1 MGKINMPT
9 PKLSVEV
16 LIETLKIY
24 EANNRQL
31 IIAAKSANIYPATF
45 HHRVQEAFKKFP
57 NGLDDVKEYPQTSA
71 WTYPRLKV
79 IEAPGTKWI
88 IGSDLHVWDGDPP
101 LIYKA
106 FVKVAKTLKVDGIIM
121 NGDVIDGA
129 RIGRHPSVRGSKA
142 PKIEKEIETAK
153 KWLKMLPNAKYKL
166 WTLGNHDIRIDNY
179 IAANAS
185 ELDGYILSLHE
196 HFTNWDFSFAFDING
211 TEVRHRFRGGIHAG
225 WNNALHSGIN
235 IITGHTHQLQITAMR
250 DRRGSRWGVETGMM
264 ADPTGPQFQYSEG
277 TPSRSQQG
285 FAVVTFDEDGTMF
298 PPELCEMINGRPV
311 FRGGHVF

>member
-1 MGKINMPT
+1 MPT

-16 LIETLKIY
+16 LIETLKLY
-24 EANNRQL
+24 EAHDRKPSV
-31 IIAAKSANIYPATF
+31 AAKANNIPPNTF
-45 HHRVQEAFKKFP
+45 NHRMKMAFERFP
-57 NGLDDVKEYPQTSA
+57 NGLDDVKVEKTTSG
-71 WTYPRLKV
+71 WTYPRLKT
-79 IEAPGTKWI
+79 IDAPGTKWI
-88 IGSDLHVWDGDPP
+88 IGSDLHVWDGDPT

-106 FVKVAKTLKVDGIIM
+106 FVKIAKALKVDGIIM

-129 RIGRHPSVRGSKA
+129 RISRHPSIRSSKA
-142 PKIEKEIETAK
+142 PKIEKEIDTAK
-153 KWLKMLPNAKYKL
+153 KWLRLLPNVKYKL

-196 HFTNWDFSFAFDING
+196 HFTDWDFSFAFDING
-211 TEVRHRFRGGIHAG
+211 TEVRHRFRAGIHSG
-225 WNNALHSGIN
+225 YNNALHSGIN
-235 IITGHTHQLQITAMR
+235 IITGHTHQLQVTAMR

-264 ADPTGPQFQYSEG
+264 ADPAGPQFQYSEG

-285 FAVVTFDEDGTMF
+285 FAVISFDEDGTMF